1 MCYASCW
8 NFCFFPHDTVWV
20 WVGIGL
26 IVALGL
32 WVECAHAAPKWENA
46 PELFSTNPP
55 IVLERETFIP
65 PPWTTNSSCMITYYF
80 DLSGGARELAITYWS
95 LSSAF
100 DNEKWSNYARAWESE
115 SPGSSLFASRISRT
129 KRRQWVRFARA
140 HFCGGNVVNFNVNF
154 LSKYCL
160 IFPTALAS

>member
-1 MCYASCW
+1 MLHVAISAFSHTTLCVSVSWHWINCCTRAVSRMRARRSQVRKCARAFFYKSSH
-8 NFCFFPHDTVWV
+8 CF
-20 WVGIGL
+20 G
-26 IVALGL
+26 A
-32 WVECAHAAPKWENA
+32 
-46 PELFSTNPP
+46 
-55 IVLERETFIP
+55 RETFIP

-80 DLSGGARELAITYWS
+80 DSSGGAREPAITYWL

-100 DNEKWSNYARAWESE
+100 DNKKWSNYARAWESE